1 LSLRDHRLEPLG
13 RAPLPP
19 FPGWLKALGPGVVWM
34 ALAQGSGELI
44 FWPYL
49 VAKYGLAF
57 LFLLV
62 PACLLQWPLTFEIG
76 RYTALTGESIW
87 QGFIRVHPLYALP
100 LWVLMILSFLWFG
113 AYASAGGTALAAL
126 TDFPAGWSAGAR
138 SLLWAYV
145 TIAVFLS
152 GLVLAPV
159 LYRFIE
165 RFMLVVAL
173 FTLVGL
179 VAACAHPSVWAHLP
193 RFLPAIVRPEWPP
206 LRPWSPAD
214 APTLLTGITF
224 AGLGGFWTLFYSYWL
239 REKGVAMARHAGRI
253 TGALGRAEAIARSGN
268 VPEATADAAPTLRR
282 WLRYLV
288 VDSGIGIVGNIATT
302 LMTCLLAYALLTPQG
317 ILPQGW
323 EIATVQ
329 SRFFSLRWGPVGQA
343 LFYLVAAAFLA
354 DTWLSTVDAVSRA
367 NTDIVQNFFPRAR
380 RRSPRWWYF
389 CFLLLLTAVTC
400 ATMPLAQPGPLILVT
415 AVTGF
420 AGTVVFSVGVLVLN
434 HRVLPPLLPAFARPG
449 RLGAVLMSITC
460 LAYFAL
466 AAAYL
471 YQTLR

>member
-1 LSLRDHRLEPLG
+1 
-13 RAPLPP
+13 
-19 FPGWLKALGPGVVWM
+19 
-34 ALAQGSGELI
+34 
-44 FWPYL
+44 
-49 VAKYGLAF
+49 
-57 LFLLV
+57 
-62 PACLLQWPLTFEIG
+62 
-76 RYTALTGESIW
+76 
-87 QGFIRVHPLYALP
+87 
-100 LWVLMILSFLWFG
+100 
-113 AYASAGGTALAAL
+113 
-126 TDFPAGWSAGAR
+126 
-138 SLLWAYV
+138 
-145 TIAVFLS
+145 
-152 GLVLAPV
+152 LVLAPV

-173 FTLVGL
+173 FTLIGL

-193 RFLPAIVRPEWPP
+193 RSLSAVVRPEWPP
-206 LRPWSPAD
+206 PRPWSPSD

-239 REKGVAMARHAGRI
+239 REKGVAMARHAGRV
-253 TGALGRAEAIARSGN
+253 TGVLGRAEAIARTGN
-268 VPEATADAAPTLRR
+268 APAETSDAAPTLRR
-282 WLRYLV
+282 WLRYLL
-288 VDSGIGIVGNIATT
+288 VDSGIGIFGNIFTT
-302 LMTCLLAYALLTPQG
+302 LMTCLLAFALLTPQG

-329 SRFFSLRWGPVGQA
+329 SRFFSLRWGPVGEA

-389 CFLLLLTAVTC
+389 CFLFLLTAVTC
-400 ATMPLAQPGPLILVT
+400 ATMPLAQPGPLILLT

-420 AGTVVFSVGVLVLN
+420 AGTVVFSVGVLILN
-434 HRVLPPLLPAFARPG
+434 HRVLPPLLPRFARPG
-449 RLGAVLMSITC
+449 RIGAVLLSITC

-471 YQTLR
+471 CETFR